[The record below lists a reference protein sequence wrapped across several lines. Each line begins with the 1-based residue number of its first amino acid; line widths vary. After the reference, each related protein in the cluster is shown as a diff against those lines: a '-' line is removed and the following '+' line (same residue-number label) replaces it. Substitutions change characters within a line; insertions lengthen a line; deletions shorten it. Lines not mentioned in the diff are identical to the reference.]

1 MQNPRLAS
9 RYAKSLLDLA
19 QEQNTL
25 DPVLQDMQLIHSAI
39 AGTPELAQ
47 LMRSPIVNAEKK
59 NTILKAVFGAKIQPL
74 SVAFI
79 QLLTSKGR
87 EKVLPEIA
95 ASFISQYKELKRIR
109 VAKLITATPANDQ
122 LKQTLQAKAEA
133 ALPGYTVEFQTE
145 TDPSIIGGFILELGD
160 RMIDASVRRD
170 LAEVRKQFK
179 ENLYVS
185 QVLSN

>member
-19 QEQNTL
+19 QEQNQL
-25 DPVLQDMQLIHSAI
+25 DSVLQDMQLIQSAT

-59 NTILKAVFGAKIQPL
+59 NTVLKAIFEGKVQPL
-74 SVAFI
+74 SIAFI
-79 QLLTSKGR
+79 HLLTSKGR
-87 EKVLPEIA
+87 EKVLLEIT

-145 TDPSIIGGFILELGD
+145 VDPSIIGGFILEVGD
-160 RMIDASVRRD
+160 KMIDASVRRD
-170 LAEVRKQFK
+170 LSEVRKQFK
-179 ENLYVS
+179 DNLYIS